1 MTIPQISV
9 QLYSVYQQSEAD
21 LHETLGRLADIGLPN
36 VEAFDF
42 VRRVDALKTAFAQ
55 HGLEAPT
62 ANAVLIEDDVA
73 TPDGLLTVRPP
84 QEAFAATA
92 IDSAVIEFDHYAGD
106 IFDGIAAS
114 YNYLTSLEN

>member
-1 MTIPQISV
+1 
-9 QLYSVYQQSEAD
+9 
-21 LHETLGRLADIGLPN
+21 
-36 VEAFDF
+36 
-42 VRRVDALKTAFAQ
+42 DAPKTAFAQ

-62 ANAVLIEDDVA
+62 AHAVLTEDDIA
-73 TPDGLLTVRPP
+73 TPDGLPTAPTP
-84 QEAFAATA
+84 QQVLAAAVQHGVSILIDPSAQPAGQGDVPLAAALAAGTT